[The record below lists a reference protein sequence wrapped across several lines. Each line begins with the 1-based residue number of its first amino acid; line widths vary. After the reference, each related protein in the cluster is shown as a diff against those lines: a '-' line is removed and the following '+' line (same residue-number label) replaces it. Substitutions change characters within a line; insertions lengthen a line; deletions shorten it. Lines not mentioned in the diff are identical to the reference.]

1 MSSAITNP
9 IAAPTFNGT
18 SSYASSLQ
26 QVITK
31 AINMAAAPLTELEN
45 ENVQTQS
52 QIQATQSLKTQITA
66 VNSAIQTLANDSG
79 NSLTAQVSDPT
90 VLTATAQPGVLPGT
104 YTVQVTDA
112 GSFSTSVSEDG
123 LATVSDPTS
132 QSISQSAT
140 FTLDVDGS
148 TYTIQPTGN
157 GLNDLANAIN
167 ASGAG
172 VQATVINIGGAS
184 QPDYRLALQSTS
196 LGPVSIQLN
205 DGTNDLL
212 NTLTTGSDAVYTVNG
227 QPMNGI
233 SSTSSTVTIAP
244 GLTVDLEATGTA
256 TIQVGVNTS
265 GISSDLNAFVTAF
278 NNAHAELAKSYGQ
291 NAGPLSGNSMVPETS
306 QTLAQIAGYLTS
318 GNVTSLATLG
328 ITFNQDGTLSYDATA
343 LNSVSASDLQTF
355 LGSPTTGGFLASAV
369 NSLNTLLDPTNG
381 LITGQ
386 ITSLTSTNLAQQ
398 TQIGNEQTQLTN
410 LQNSLISQMNAAD
423 AEIAQLENQT
433 SFLTQLFQTE
443 NANKM
448 AGQ

>member
-140 FTLDVDGS
+140 FTMDVDGS

-184 QPDYRLALQSTS
+184 QPVYRLALQSTS

-212 NTLTTGSDAVYTVNG
+212 N
-227 QPMNGI
+227 
-233 SSTSSTVTIAP
+233 
-244 GLTVDLEATGTA
+244 
-256 TIQVGVNTS
+256 
-265 GISSDLNAFVTAF
+265 
-278 NNAHAELAKSYGQ
+278 
-291 NAGPLSGNSMVPETS
+291 
-306 QTLAQIAGYLTS
+306 
-318 GNVTSLATLG
+318 
-328 ITFNQDGTLSYDATA
+328 
-343 LNSVSASDLQTF
+343 
-355 LGSPTTGGFLASAV
+355 
-369 NSLNTLLDPTNG
+369 
-381 LITGQ
+381 
-386 ITSLTSTNLAQQ
+386 
-398 TQIGNEQTQLTN
+398 
-410 LQNSLISQMNAAD
+410 
-423 AEIAQLENQT
+423 
-433 SFLTQLFQTE
+433 
-443 NANKM
+443 
-448 AGQ
+448 